1 MQSERTAAAWCRGAL
16 AWAFR
21 REMLFLAHENVDWCA
36 VEFPV
41 FSYLVF
47 EISTIRLLYPLRQ
60 VAEEY
65 KRWHHRFLEHGDVLN
80 LHKLALV

>member
-60 VAEEY
+60 VAEEH
-65 KRWHHRFLEHGDVLN
+65 KRRYARILEHGDVFDF
-80 LHKLALV
+80 HEFALV